1 LSANVTRSSL
11 TGDRLPSYLYRNE
24 PFLLYSLENNV
35 PGSPCYIRVAA
46 INQAGIGPVAF
57 ARPYPVTPGS
67 KPDPIVPSGVLL
79 NTVKVDSIGSNVL
92 EASTSLNLE
101 WHPPSRN
108 NGYNITHYRIERW
121 RQPGKPEIQEVSIS
135 YSQGDPPIGTFTLS
149 FDGYVTDSL
158 SVNISEKGLK
168 DALQFLPSI
177 SSVEVIRRDE
187 RYKYVWRVTFW
198 THAVRTL
205 GKLLLVE
212 PSTDFFAGSSNS
224 LKPILLVAKVS
235 AGSAPSDYATID
247 VPYVNVNLSSL
258 NPTRYIFLV

>member
-1 LSANVTRSSL
+1 MEQWT
-11 TGDRLPSYLYRNE
+11 
-24 PFLLYSLENNV
+24 
-35 PGSPCYIRVAA
+35 
-46 INQAGIGPVAF
+46 
-57 ARPYPVTPGS
+57 
-67 KPDPIVPSGVLL
+67 
-79 NTVKVDSIGSNVL
+79 
-92 EASTSLNLE
+92 
-101 WHPPSRN
+101 
-108 NGYNITHYRIERW
+108 
-121 RQPGKPEIQEVSIS
+121 QPGKPDIQEVSISDSQGDPPS

-187 RYKYVWRVTFW
+187 RYKYVWRVTFR

-224 LKPILLVAKVS
+224 LKPILPSWLQCSMLIIPTPVSPSKAKAVKAFQGFS
-235 AGSAPSDYATID
+235 YCHVTAIASG
-247 VPYVNVNLSSL
+247 
-258 NPTRYIFLV
+258 IFLQT